1 VKRREFLEAT
11 AAGVVVAGSLVACGP
26 GESPPS
32 AIEASTSTDKVP
44 LLDESMR
51 AVVAALGDA
60 LVPGA
65 AAAGLADYLEQ
76 QLGVAAEDALLMLR
90 YLGVPAPYRDF
101 YLPALDAVQRWSL
114 SHYGKPVAALDDATR
129 AQLLADLAA
138 DKPGAWG
145 AAPAAF
151 FYFVLRADA
160 VDVVYGTRAGFER
173 LGIPYMAHIEPQRDW

>member
-1 VKRREFLEAT
+1 VKRRDFLQAT
-11 AAGVVVAGSLVACGP
+11 AAGVVLGGGLVACGP
-26 GESPPS
+26 AESPPS
-32 AIEASTSTDKVP
+32 APAASAAADNR

-51 AVVAALGDA
+51 AVLNALGDA

-76 QLGVAAEDALLMLR
+76 QLGATPEHALLMLR
-90 YLGVPAPYRDF
+90 YLGVPPPYADF
-101 YLPALDAVQRWSL
+101 YLPALAAVQRWSH
-114 SHYGKPVAALDDATR
+114 SHYGKPVESLDAVGR
-129 AQLLADLAA
+129 SQLVADLAA
-138 DKPGAWG
+138 GTPGDWG

-160 VDVVYGTRAGFER
+160 VDVVYGTRDGFER